1 MRLPLPALL
10 LACAVLVGPGAA
22 LPAQAADTLLWV
34 GVRGG
39 LMYYNEVDPDD
50 LEQLATALSGGREGI
65 ASAPINFDEKGWEI
79 PFGLELGLRLGESM
93 NLWGFFQR
101 MPYTLE
107 GPLPERSGSFRFPI
121 DSVRLDLPANVFG
134 GGLDFR
140 LGSRGYGSSLLL
152 GVELGVYEA
161 EGGDQD
167 IQGFRNFLLEASG
180 TFWQVSLKA
189 ELDFSTELTF
199 YPFLSFQGTSTNEAI
214 ATLIPRAGVSNDVD
228 IPRFDVDYMAVSIG
242 LSVRFRVYPFDTEGD
257 PERGEVE

>member
-10 LACAVLVGPGAA
+10 LACGVLLGAGAA
-22 LPAQAADTLLWV
+22 APVLAADTLVWV
-34 GVRGG
+34 GVRAG

-50 LEQLATALSGGREGI
+50 LEQLATALSGDRELNP
-65 ASAPINFDEKGWEI
+65 SAPINFDEKGWEI
-79 PFGLELGLRLGESM
+79 PFGLELGLRLSDSI
-93 NLWGFFQR
+93 NVWGFFQR

-107 GPLPERSGSFRFPI
+107 GPLPETNGSFRFPI
-121 DSVRLDLPANVFG
+121 DSVRLDLPANVIG

-152 GVELGVYEA
+152 GVELGVFDA

-189 ELDFSTELTF
+189 ELDFSSELTF
-199 YPFLSFQGTSTNEAI
+199 YPFLSFQGTSTDEAV
-214 ATLIPRAGVSNDVD
+214 ATLLPRGGVSNDVD
-228 IPRFDVDYMAVSIG
+228 IPRFDVDYMAVTIG
-242 LSVRFRVYPFDTEGD
+242 ISVRFRVYPFDTEGD